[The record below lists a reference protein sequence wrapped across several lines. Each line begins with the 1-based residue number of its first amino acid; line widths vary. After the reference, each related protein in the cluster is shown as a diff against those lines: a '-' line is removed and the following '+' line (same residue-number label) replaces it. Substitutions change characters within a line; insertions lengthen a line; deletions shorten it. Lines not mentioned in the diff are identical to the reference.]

1 MVDKKKNSCHQIQPS
16 HKFIIRPIFS
26 QQDELSRAILELQK
40 DRFFEA
46 LTAKYWNHSAKA
58 SKCPNNDESEGITL
72 ESLGGVFIA
81 TLFGLALAMVTL
93 AIEVVYYKRRDAREN
108 AIQPIS
114 EQNITPPPSY
124 DGKQL
129 KKSSTKLFRKNNES
143 LVTLGGENFVPASLS
158 QRIPYIP
165 VYPRRSIHSARENEY
180 IE

>member
-1 MVDKKKNSCHQIQPS
+1 M
-16 HKFIIRPIFS
+16 
-26 QQDELSRAILELQK
+26 
-40 DRFFEA
+40 
-46 LTAKYWNHSAKA
+46 TAKYWNHSSKA
-58 SKCPNNDESEGITL
+58 SECPNNDESEGITL

-93 AIEVVYYKRRDAREN
+93 VIEVVYYKRRDAREN

-124 DGKQL
+124 DGKTQ
-129 KKSSTKLFRKNNES
+129 KRSSKRLFRQNNENV
-143 LVTLGGENFVPASLS
+143 VTLGGQKFVPASLS

-165 VYPRRSIHSARENEY
+165 AYPRRPIHSAEENEY